1 MIKIL
6 VDTNVIIDV
15 LAKRES
21 FYEDSAKI
29 FSLADLGR
37 VKLVISALSIANV
50 HYILYHVMKIKSA
63 SAILGKFKVLVE
75 LLPLNDKLLDLA
87 ISDTK
92 FNDFED
98 SIQYFT
104 ALDAQCDLI
113 ITRNI
118 KDFKNSTIP
127 TLQPKE
133 YLAKL

>member
-15 LAKRES
+15 LAHREP
-21 FYEDSAKI
+21 FYEDSARI

-37 VKLVISALSIANV
+37 VKLVISALSIANA
-50 HYILYHVMKIKSA
+50 HYILHNVMKIKSA
-63 SAILGKFKVLVE
+63 RTILGKFKVLVE
-75 LLPLNDKLLDLA
+75 SLPLNDKVLDLA

-98 SIQYFT
+98 GIQYFT

-118 KDFKNSTIP
+118 KDFRNSLIP